1 MGWSTSDADDDD
13 DGVRDGSDAFPLD
26 PLEAFDFDGDGVG
39 DNADSDDDDD
49 GVDDTLDA
57 L

>member
-1 MGWSTSDADDDD
+1 MTM
-13 DGVRDGSDAFPLD
+13 VCLDGSDISLD

-49 GVDDTLDA
+49 GVDDTAIFL
-57 L
+57 